1 MTTQQDTTKVPA
13 VSLQDRVA
21 ALDDVIDQAMRDP
34 DMDVDRD
41 LLNRERNL
49 IAIAEGGEA
58 GRITQRI
65 SELATM
71 RVAAMDARK
80 ERDKQEAGVV
90 WEREIDGVM
99 IVMDGD
105 LNLALTDFKDSGE
118 AVIELPKRVAVA
130 LAGFWAELI
139 GYAIR
144 ATKEEKEAT

>member
-1 MTTQQDTTKVPA
+1 MSTQDTTKVPA

-34 DMDVDRD
+34 DMDVDREF
-41 LLNRERNL
+41 LQRERNL

-58 GRITQRI
+58 GRITHRI

-71 RVAAMDARK
+71 RVAAMEARE

-90 WEREIDGVM
+90 WDREINGVM

-105 LNLALTDFKDSGE
+105 LNLALTDFKDDAE
-118 AVIELPKRVAVA
+118 TMIELPRRSALA
-130 LAGFWAELI
+130 LAGFWAELFR
-139 GYAIR
+139 YAIR
-144 ATKEEKEAT
+144 ATKEEKERK